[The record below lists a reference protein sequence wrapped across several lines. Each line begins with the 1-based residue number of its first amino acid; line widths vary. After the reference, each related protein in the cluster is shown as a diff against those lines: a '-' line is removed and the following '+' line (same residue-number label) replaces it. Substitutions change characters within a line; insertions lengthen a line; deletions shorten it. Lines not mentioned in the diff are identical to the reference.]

1 MENTFTHEIT
11 FQSYQWDEIAKNQ
24 IRKPLTKTLRFKELD
39 QCDPSQR
46 KLQFMIRPLFKYGQ
60 SITGKNELIAEPE
73 ILCNITEKYINEMMV
88 ITDSE
93 SITEIEVKELLN
105 DNIAIMMFA
114 EWLLNNKIMP
124 FFLSL
129 LALLQ
134 K

>member
-1 MENTFTHEIT
+1 
-11 FQSYQWDEIAKNQ
+11 
-24 IRKPLTKTLRFKELD
+24 
-39 QCDPSQR
+39 
-46 KLQFMIRPLFKYGQ
+46 MIRPLFKYGQ